1 MSVPIF
7 ALNMCELEVV
17 LSSMEKIVHFIPLF
31 LYFKKNKTCVVK
43 SDRAYHIE
51 ILFIL
56 LLCFVTLLVYS

>member
-31 LYFKKNKTCVVK
+31 LYLKKKKRVVK